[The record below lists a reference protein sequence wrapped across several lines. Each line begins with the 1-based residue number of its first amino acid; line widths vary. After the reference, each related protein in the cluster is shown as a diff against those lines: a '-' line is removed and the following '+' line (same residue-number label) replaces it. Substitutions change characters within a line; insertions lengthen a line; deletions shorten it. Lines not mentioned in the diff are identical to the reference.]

1 MPAPVTT
8 TIFLHLA
15 TDRDR
20 PYSARRVEDSAWKLS
35 RSRAMAMVLQLHGVY
50 AREAG
55 RGADL
60 WWRVGE
66 RTMRLASVK
75 SNTGVCASRT

>member
-20 PYSARRVEDSAWKLS
+20 PYSARRVEGSAWKLS
-35 RSRAMAMVLQLHGVY
+35 RSRAMGMVLQLHGVY

-55 RGADL
+55 REQTCGGG
-60 WWRVGE
+60 WEKGRCG
-66 RTMRLASVK
+66 
-75 SNTGVCASRT
+75 